1 MLAALIAHGR
11 QMLQLSLDL
20 QGWLWLVLG
29 VGLSLLSLLANG
41 AGLGVVLR
49 WLGLRPRWAG
59 LLAFYLAT
67 NLRKYLPGGIWHLTS
82 RGRLICRCSYLL
94 LWTHCTHLCH
104 LHLTLH
110 QRNFVGL
117 NVLLELRLD
126 FFRKQ
131 VE

>member
-1 MLAALIAHGR
+1 MRFPKLLKLPVAAKAAALIRRPGGLPALSLPGGVSLWVSLLSFGFLLAALIAHGR

-59 LLAFYLAT
+59 LLVRSIWPPTCVSTCQAAS
-67 NLRKYLPGGIWHLTS
+67 GI
-82 RGRLICRCSYLL
+82 
-94 LWTHCTHLCH
+94 
-104 LHLTLH
+104 
-110 QRNFVGL
+110 
-117 NVLLELRLD
+117 
-126 FFRKQ
+126 
-131 VE
+131 